1 MELSSQQP
9 TVQKQGFGIPL
20 LKFWQNHFR
29 LWVHI
34 GALLPLGVLV
44 WMFFTG
50 NLTVNPIQAASQRTG
65 DIALVFLLLSLA
77 CTPAASILGIKEAI
91 RYRRTLGLYAFF
103 YAALHFLIFVGLD
116 YTFQWDL
123 IWDTL
128 VEKRFIMLGF
138 SAGLILL
145 ALAVTSFD
153 WWKKRLRKNWKRLHR
168 LVYLAG
174 GLVVL
179 HYFWAVKAGIQLPL
193 LALWVLLA
201 LLLIRIPTVKEI
213 LIDARYKLT
222 RFFRS

>member
-1 MELSSQQP
+1 MELNLQQP
-9 TVQKQGFGIPL
+9 IGQNKGLGFPL
-20 LKFWQNHFR
+20 FRFLKGHLH

-50 NLTVNPIQAASQRTG
+50 HLTVNPIQAASQRTG

-116 YTFQWDL
+116 YTFRWDL

-128 VEKRFIMLGF
+128 VENHFIVLGF
-138 SAGLILL
+138 CAGLILL

-193 LALWVLLA
+193 LAIWILLA
-201 LLLIRIPTVKEI
+201 LLLIRVPTVKEL
-213 LIDARYKLT
+213 LIDARYRLT
-222 RFFRS
+222 RYFRS